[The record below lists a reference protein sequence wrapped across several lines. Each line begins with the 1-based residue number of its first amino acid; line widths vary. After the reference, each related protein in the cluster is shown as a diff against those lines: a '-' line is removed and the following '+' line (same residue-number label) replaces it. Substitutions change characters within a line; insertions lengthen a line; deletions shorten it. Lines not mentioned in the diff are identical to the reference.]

1 MKKIV
6 SLTFVTETFSIVL
19 LIYIIDSLIHKNIL
33 LPLLLLFRII
43 KRLEI
48 FIKLQEIEKYF

>member
-19 LIYIIDSLIHKNIL
+19 LINILDSLIHKNIL
-33 LPLLLLFRII
+33 LPLLLLFHII

>member
-19 LIYIIDSLIHKNIL
+19 LIYILDSLIHKNIL
-33 LPLLLLFRII
+33 LPLLLLFHII